1 MFDNCKMELLKKL
14 EFITR
19 FESLVTKI
27 IQVRLSQCASMFRI
41 SECEEY
47 PACDGCDN
55 IAYVQYVAELTQQ
68 PDTIEPNSVRTVA
81 WMDATVNCDKTR
93 GEIQI
98 VVETT
103 KSDYNGDT
111 IDSSR
116 IASGFEIIITD
127 DDYYGCRICVDENAN
142 NVKSFFD
149 EVCDLDDNDVE
160 RVIND
165 PRLPRDKLVEW
176 FSNIVYAVDEVY
188 GTHYYSSDN
197 FYSSNFDELQ
207 EYNE

>member
-19 FESLVTKI
+19 FESLVTKV

-47 PACDGCDN
+47 PARDGCDS
-55 IAYVQYVAELTQQ
+55 IGYVQYVAELTQQ
-68 PDTIEPNSVRTVA
+68 PDVIEPNSVCTAA
-81 WMDATVNCDKTR
+81 WVDATVNCDKTR
-93 GEIQI
+93 AEIKI
-98 VVETT
+98 TVETT
-103 KSDYNGDT
+103 KSDCDGDI

-116 IASGFEIIITD
+116 VMSGFKIIITND
-127 DDYYGCRICVDENAN
+127 KYYECRICVDENAN

-149 EVCDLDDNDVE
+149 EVCDLDYDDIE

-165 PRLPRDKLVEW
+165 PCLPRDKLVEW
-176 FSNIVYAVDEVY
+176 FSNIVHAVDTVY
-188 GTHYYSSDN
+188 GTQYYSSYN
-197 FYSSNFDELQ
+197 FYSSSYDELE

>member
-68 PDTIEPNSVRTVA
+68 PDVTEPNSVCTVA
-81 WMDATVNCDKTR
+81 WVDATVNCDKAC
-93 GEIQI
+93 GEIEI
-98 VVETT
+98 TVETT

-116 IASGFEIIITD
+116 VMSGFKIIITD

>member
-19 FESLVTKI
+19 FESLVTKV

-68 PDTIEPNSVRTVA
+68 PDTIEPNSVCTVA
-81 WMDATVNCDKTR
+81 WMDATVNCDKAR
-93 GEIQI
+93 GEIEI
-98 VVETT
+98 TVETT

-116 IASGFEIIITD
+116 VMSGFKIIITD

-176 FSNIVYAVDEVY
+176 FSNIVHAVDEVY